1 MSAARELFVES
12 DWGLQDQLTR
22 PGARAKHLE
31 NEASTRCRGVPG
43 RPLGIS
49 WGTNPSTPE
58 APWAP
63 RGWRGGS
70 MGPTG
75 AMGLPLRSPGQNSW
89 APVSW
94 APKCRQIESQG
105 WGTEV
110 AQGTLGPRGEPL
122 AQQYVVPC

>member
-63 RGWRGGS
+63 RGWRGGPHWGH
-70 MGPTG
+70 GPPSQEPWAEFLG
-75 AMGLPLRSPGQNSW
+75 ASRLNRT
-89 APVSW
+89 
-94 APKCRQIESQG
+94 IESQG

-110 AQGTLGPRGEPL
+110 PQGVLGPRGRQNL
-122 AQQYVVPC
+122 MAQQGDKI

>member
-31 NEASTRCRGVPG
+31 NEANTRCRGVPG

-58 APWAP
+58 AP
-63 RGWRGGS
+63 
-70 MGPTG
+70 
-75 AMGLPLRSPGQNSW
+75 
-89 APVSW
+89 
-94 APKCRQIESQG
+94 
-105 WGTEV
+105 
-110 AQGTLGPRGEPL
+110 LGPKAVERGEHGPHCGHGPPSQEPRAEL
-122 AQQYVVPC
+122 LGACVLGPHASPN